1 MGLSL
6 DTIVRFFLYL
16 WHSWPILAIKSSS
29 ECDIWTESSCAVAF
43 LSAGLLTSLGR
54 QCRNY
59 IRPYFLDPSLLNGK
73 AKSAPTFSNSAA
85 TSATNS
91 SAAQAE
97 APNSLP
103 KYPYPNKYKRLYD
116 IIGWVVVQVNLN
128 YIACSFILLN
138 WTKCITAYHRMGW
151 YTHVVIVGAM
161 AFFHFGGRRALR
173 RGLPANAAGKGKGK
187 GIGKGGAGAGVGG
200 EKVEGGAPTIS
211 VEGPSEIGKQED
223 VSTGSS
229 TAIDRSTAL
238 SSTFKASPSRSNPS
252 RGNDGQEEDE
262 TDHKDF
268 KWVKHALKRHEK
280 EQGTGDAAGLGG
292 EWGFVDG
299 VMKGAETPA
308 VEMGTPRWSREGSP
322 DRS

>member
-1 MGLSL
+1 M
-6 DTIVRFFLYL
+6 
-16 WHSWPILAIKSSS
+16 
-29 ECDIWTESSCAVAF
+29 AF

-59 IRPYFLDPSLLNGK
+59 IRPYFLDPSMLNGK
-73 AKSAPTFSNSAA
+73 AKSAPTSSNSAA
-85 TSATNS
+85 TSAANG
-91 SAAQAE
+91 SAARAE

-173 RGLPANAAGKGKGK
+173 RGLPATAAGKGKGK
-187 GIGKGGAGAGVGG
+187 GKGKGGIGAAAGAKEEESV
-200 EKVEGGAPTIS
+200 PSIS

-223 VSTGSS
+223 ASTGSS
-229 TAIDRSTAL
+229 SAIYRSAAQI
-238 SSTFKASPSRSNPS
+238 SSSIASSSNPS
-252 RGNDGQEEDE
+252 QENVGQEEDE

-268 KWVKHALKRHEK
+268 KWVKHALKSPEK
-280 EQGTGDAAGLGG
+280 EQGTGETAGLGG

-299 VMKGAETPA
+299 VMQGAETPA

-322 DRS
+322 ERL